1 MEYIYMIGERYE
13 LWHVEYGTGRY
24 GIYIYIY
31 RERERE
37 NNDEGIGNSE
47 QCIW

>member
-1 MEYIYMIGERYE
+1 MNYGMWNMEQGDMA
-13 LWHVEYGTGRY
+13 
-24 GIYIYIY
+24 YIYIY